1 MACMHTYVYRTMHL
15 LSYDVNC
22 KLTRLVATL
31 GDNGMCDLPLFESH
45 RLEALCLGYE
55 LVCPVMAA

>member
-1 MACMHTYVYRTMHL
+1 MHF

-31 GDNGMCDLPLFESH
+31 GDNGTCDLPLFESH
-45 RLEALCLGYE
+45 RLEILCLGHE
-55 LVCPVMAA
+55 LECPVMAA